1 MKLIRKL
8 IEFRKQK
15 YGYASGAG
23 WDKILKENL
32 EFFDKNPYAEIVLSE
47 MSDRRNTGI
56 NVKTFKSIGKIIVY
70 PILSIINH
78 NKKDK
83 EWKKE
88 KGIIISYLDREND
101 WGLIWPVAQEL
112 ENKKISYYF
121 FVEMDIYKAHKEQ
134 LKGLSYATI
143 YSTERLGD
151 KKNVLLTR
159 SDFADALK
167 NAKVISD
174 IISRYNLGSYLE
186 YLSEFISYRA
196 LSNGLYKRYF
206 QNCRFSYSLGNRI
219 FGFLYQKYG
228 IRHFAMQHGE
238 HNEASLRVW
247 STLTRSNVYLAFT
260 YGAYHE
266 ALFKKGYG
274 TNAVAVGSML
284 TRKKVER
291 VNKNKIVY
299 FTYSAGLT
307 SNMLYDKEIKR
318 SLDEFIALYIR
329 NKHNNYIFSLK
340 MHPNDSEGYFKEYN
354 SLFGNEIIIEP
365 VGRSATDVLA
375 ETDICVS
382 LGSTVSIQA
391 IKMGVI
397 AVQLMREW
405 DIFPEQPYAYKVKSL
420 DEIDRVILDAEFRTD
435 IVRKQQAII
444 KEYDRN
450 IEHPEEEV
458 VRIIMNDIN
467 FNERRME
474 YNA

>member
-8 IEFRKQK
+8 IEYRKQK

-32 EFFDKNPYAEIVLSE
+32 DFFDENPYAEIVLSE

-56 NVKTFKSIGKIIVY
+56 NVKTLKSIGKIIVY
-70 PILSIINH
+70 PILSVINH

-83 EWKKE
+83 EWTKE
-88 KGIIISYLDREND
+88 EGIIISYLDREND

-112 ENKKISYYF
+112 ENKKIYYYF
-121 FVEMDIYKAHKEQ
+121 FVEKDVYKAHKAQ
-134 LKGLSYATI
+134 LKGLSYATV

-151 KKNVLLTR
+151 KRNILLTK
-159 SDFADALK
+159 SDFADVFK

-174 IISRYNLGSYLE
+174 IISRYSLGNYLE
-186 YLSEFISYRA
+186 YVSEFISYRA
-196 LSNGLYKRYF
+196 LSNGFYRRYF

-247 STLTRSNVYLAFT
+247 SALTKSNVYLAFT
-260 YGAYHE
+260 YGAVHE
-266 ALFKKGYG
+266 TLFKKGYG

-284 TRKKVER
+284 TRKKVEI
-291 VNKNKIVY
+291 VKKNKIVY
-299 FTYSAGLT
+299 FAYSARLI
-307 SNMLYDKEIKR
+307 SILYDKEIKR
-318 SLDEFIALYIR
+318 SLDEFIALYNR
-329 NKHNNYIFSLK
+329 NKHNYIFSLK
-340 MHPNDSEGYFKEYN
+340 IHPNDSEGYFKEYN
-354 SLFGNEIIIEP
+354 PLFGNEIIIEP

-375 ETDICVS
+375 ETDICIS

-420 DEIDRVILDAEFRTD
+420 DEIDRVILNAEFRND
-435 IVRKQQAII
+435 IIRNQQEKIM
-444 KEYDRN
+444 EYDKN

-467 FNERRME
+467 CNERRME

>member
-32 EFFDKNPYAEIVLSE
+32 EFFNKNPYAEIVLSE
-47 MSDRRNTGI
+47 MSDRRNTEI
-56 NVKTFKSIGKIIVY
+56 NVKTFKSIGKIIAY
-70 PILSIINH
+70 PILSVINH

-112 ENKKISYYF
+112 ENKKIYYYF
-121 FVEMDIYKAHKEQ
+121 FVDKDVYKAHRAQ
-134 LKGLSYATI
+134 LKSLSYAAV

-151 KKNVLLTR
+151 KKNVLLTK
-159 SDFADALK
+159 SDFTDAFK
-167 NAKVISD
+167 NAKIISN
-174 IISRYNLGSYLE
+174 IISRYSLGSYLE
-186 YLSEFISYRA
+186 YVSEFISYKA
-196 LSNGLYKRYF
+196 ISNGLYRRYF

-247 STLTRSNVYLAFT
+247 SALTKSNVYLAFT
-260 YGAYHE
+260 YGAVHE

-291 VNKNKIVY
+291 IKKNKIVY
-299 FTYSAGLT
+299 FAYSAGLT

-318 SLDEFIALYIR
+318 TLDEFIALYNR
-329 NKHNNYIFSLK
+329 NKRNYIFSLK
-340 MHPNDSEGYFKEYN
+340 IHPNDSEGYFKEYN
-354 SLFGNEIIIEP
+354 PLFGNEIIIEP

-375 ETDICVS
+375 ETDICIS

-405 DIFPEQPYAYKVKSL
+405 DIFPGQPYAHRVKSL
-420 DEIDRVILDAEFRTD
+420 NEIDRVILDAEFRDD
-435 IVRKQQAII
+435 IIRNQQEMII
-444 KEYDRN
+444 EYDEN

>member
-56 NVKTFKSIGKIIVY
+56 NVKTLKSIGKIIFY
-70 PILSIINH
+70 PILSVINH
-78 NKKDK
+78 NKKNK

-112 ENKKISYYF
+112 ENKKIYYYF
-121 FVEMDIYKAHKEQ
+121 FVDKDVYKAHRAQ
-134 LKGLSYATI
+134 LKSLSYATV

-151 KKNVLLTR
+151 KRNVLLTKA
-159 SDFADALK
+159 DFTDAFK
-167 NAKVISD
+167 NAKAISD
-174 IISRYNLGSYLE
+174 TISKYSLGSYLE
-186 YLSEFISYRA
+186 YVSEFISYKA
-196 LSNGLYKRYF
+196 FSNGLYRRYF

-247 STLTRSNVYLAFT
+247 SALTKSNVYLAFT
-260 YGAYHE
+260 YGAVHE

-274 TNAVAVGSML
+274 TNAIAVGSML

-291 VNKNKIVY
+291 VKRNKIVY
-299 FTYSAGLT
+299 FAYSAGLI
-307 SNMLYDKEIKR
+307 SMLYDKEIKR
-318 SLDEFIALYIR
+318 SLDEFIALYNR
-329 NKHNNYIFSLK
+329 NKHNYIFSLK
-340 MHPNDSEGYFKEYN
+340 IHPNDGERYFKEYN
-354 SLFGNEIIIEP
+354 PLFGNEIIIEP
-365 VGRSATDVLA
+365 VGRPATDVLA
-375 ETDICVS
+375 ETDICIS

-397 AVQLMREW
+397 AVQLIRGW

-420 DEIDRVILDAEFRTD
+420 DEIERVILDAELRDD
-435 IVRKQQAII
+435 IIRNQQEMII
-444 KEYDRN
+444 EYDEN

-474 YNA
+474 YNAE